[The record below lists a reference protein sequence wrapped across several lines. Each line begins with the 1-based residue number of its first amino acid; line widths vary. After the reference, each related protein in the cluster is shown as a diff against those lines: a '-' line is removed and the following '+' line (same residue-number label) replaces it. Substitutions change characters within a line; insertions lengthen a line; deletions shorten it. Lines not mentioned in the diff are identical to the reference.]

1 MERCVRRFS
10 RWWHRKGV
18 ARVSDEELYRK
29 YSDDLVKFA
38 TGLVGPADAGDV
50 VADAVARVLASAK
63 WPEVRD
69 RRAYLFGSVLNEARM
84 HHRSTMRRRAR
95 EARVAQ
101 REGLSDPEVRP
112 EVLEAVGGL
121 SLRQRAVV
129 VLTYWQ
135 DLHERET
142 AELLG
147 ISVGTVR
154 RHLARAHERLR
165 GVINDD

>member
-1 MERCVRRFS
+1 M
-10 RWWHRKGV
+10 
-18 ARVSDEELYRK
+18 SDEDLYRK
-29 YSDDLVKFA
+29 YANDLVTFA
-38 TGLVGPADAGDV
+38 TGLVGPADAADV
-50 VADAVARVLASAK
+50 VADAVARVLASAR
-63 WPEVRD
+63 WRHARN

-95 EARVAQ
+95 EARAAQ
-101 REGLSDPEVRP
+101 PEARTETAVRP
-112 EVLEAVGGL
+112 ELLEAVAAL
-121 SLRQRAVV
+121 SVRQRAVV
-129 VLTYWQ
+129 VLTYWH
-135 DLHERET
+135 DMHERDT

>member
-1 MERCVRRFS
+1 M
-10 RWWHRKGV
+10 

>member
-1 MERCVRRFS
+1 
-10 RWWHRKGV
+10 V